1 MHEQF
6 AMLGLQDP
14 NLQKRIFH
22 LFDIGRRG
30 PWLACAWLLLGPS
43 FWLLPKLLHPA
54 VVKISILC
62 RVILMDPPMA
72 PRSVFTLVQS
82 SLQCSSVPPVSV
94 CRQVCRP
101 ITHNSHRLR
110 LCAQITRT
118 LRLRLS
124 NVSMSTAKTKKR
136 QKSKGNLISYKY
148 HPQYRPN
155 NSPRKT
161 EFPVSR
167 AELKEL

>member
-1 MHEQF
+1 
-6 AMLGLQDP
+6 MLGLQDP

-22 LFDIGRRG
+22 FCLFDIGRRG

-82 SLQCSSVPPVSV
+82 SLQCFSVPPSV
-94 CRQVCRP
+94 QCASKCAAQSRTIP
-101 ITHNSHRLR
+101 IA
-110 LCAQITRT
+110 CAAAQITRT

-136 QKSKGNLISYKY
+136 QKSKGNLWVISYKY

-167 AELKEL
+167 AEIKEL

>member
-14 NLQKRIFH
+14 NLQKRKFH

-72 PRSVFTLVQS
+72 RRSVFTLVQS
-82 SLQCSSVPPVSV
+82 SLQCSSVPPSV
-94 CRQVCRP
+94 PLQCATKCSAQSRTIP
-101 ITHNSHRLR
+101 IACACL
-110 LCAQITRT
+110 AQITRT

-124 NVSMSTAKTKKR
+124 NVSMSTAKTKK
-136 QKSKGNLISYKY
+136 
-148 HPQYRPN
+148 
-155 NSPRKT
+155 KT
-161 EFPVSR
+161 EIKRQSLGYFI
-167 AELKEL
+167 